1 MRNTVLLMC
10 LVCSLLFSC
19 ANKPAEEKKVV
30 VPEKVESSSQ
40 KATSRTHLCI
50 YLYGDFPQE
59 ELNRLQ
65 KDLALVFD
73 KVESK
78 GRLDFPVEAW
88 YAPRKRYRA
97 PKLLDYQA
105 KLFSCKAPE
114 RGKSEYILGVTT
126 KDISLKYK
134 EYEDWGVMGLSYQNK
149 GVTVISTFRL
159 GGVQKMN
166 KESFKK
172 LALHELGHSA
182 GLPHCNRSKTCI
194 MRDAKGKDHF
204 PELTEFCPSC
214 KSYLQ
219 KKGWNLCK
227 HSLESPF

>member
-1 MRNTVLLMC
+1 MRNVVFLLC
-10 LVCSLLFSC
+10 LVCCSFFSC
-19 ANKPAEEKKVV
+19 VNKPADGKKVGTSGTEAPV
-30 VPEKVESSSQ
+30 TP
-40 KATSRTHLCI
+40 KAASGTHLCI
-50 YLYGDFPQE
+50 YMYGDFPQSE
-59 ELNRLQ
+59 VSQLQ
-65 KDLALVFD
+65 KDLAVVFD
-73 KVESK
+73 KVEIK
-78 GRLDFPVEAW
+78 ERLDFPAEVW

-105 KLFSCKAPE
+105 SLFSCGVSE
-114 RGKSEYILGVTT
+114 RGKSEYILGLTT

-134 EYEDWGVMGLSYQNK
+134 GYEDWGVMGLSYQNK
-149 GVTVISTFRL
+149 GVSVISPFRL

-172 LALHELGHSA
+172 LALHELGHAA

-219 KKGWNLCK
+219 KKGWQI
-227 HSLESPF
+227 